1 MVYNHIGNNVYFGDN
16 RDEIPISQ
24 NAVHFN
30 INTGDIS
37 RYYNGQWNTTS
48 FGGRT
53 DQLFASIL
61 RQLTLTNIGTSYV
74 DVFPAF
80 YNGFPIPIDTN
91 GFSKLGIVL
100 LWNKNGGTGRHD
112 VRLINNTINTG
123 TSTFTLR
130 KNGVDTAL
138 SVSIPAG
145 NNGTFTDTTDTVT
158 VGPNDDI
165 CYKFTISGS
174 TGTLGL
180 TWASL
185 VAEGVADS
193 GPVDMNVT
201 DTIVLTNKFITK
213 V

>member
-74 DVFPAF
+74 DVFPGF

-91 GFSKLGIVL
+91 GFSKLGIIL

-112 VRLINNTINTG
+112 VRLINNTNPSEVLV
-123 TSTFTLR
+123 STELMPS
-130 KNGVDTAL
+130 GL
-138 SVSIPAG
+138 P
-145 NNGTFTDTTDTVT
+145 NGTTKDYNIPIPTEFMNFRGELRLQAKSDVATDD
-158 VGPNDDI
+158 PIFD
-165 CYKFTISGS
+165 
-174 TGTLGL
+174 GL
-180 TWASL
+180 L
-185 VAEGVADS
+185 
-193 GPVDMNVT
+193 
-201 DTIVLTNKFITK
+201 IYLIR
-213 V
+213 